1 MTAMWKQG
9 SHEGKGGGRNT
20 SDKALVGALV
30 REVAPRLGGGGRV
43 AWSGD
48 IVGR

>member
-1 MTAMWKQG
+1 MWKQG
-9 SHEGKGGGRNT
+9 SHEGKGRGRNT